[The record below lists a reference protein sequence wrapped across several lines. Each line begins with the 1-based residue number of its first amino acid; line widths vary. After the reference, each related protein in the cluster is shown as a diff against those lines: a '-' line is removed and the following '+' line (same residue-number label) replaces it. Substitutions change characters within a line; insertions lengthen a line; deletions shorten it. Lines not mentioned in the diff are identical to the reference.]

1 LSALR
6 NSVDFIKGI
15 CSATLD
21 NDCVPID
28 VRERLQSPISEPLLI
43 DKGLR
48 LCLDLY
54 LATTTTGSQAL
65 YTNICKALKRYS
77 PDTDTLSYDQFKRK
91 ITELTG
97 VVSVMTD
104 MCYNSCVAFTGPFS
118 GLDACPECS
127 EARYETI
134 TRGKK
139 LVSVP
144 RKQAL
149 TIPVGPQIQAQYR
162 S

>member
-6 NSVDFIKGI
+6 NSVDFIKGL

-21 NDCVPID
+21 NDCIPID

-43 DKGLR
+43 DRSLR

-54 LATTTTGSQAL
+54 LATTTTGSQAS
-65 YTNICKALKRYS
+65 YTDVCKALKRYS
-77 PDTDTLSYDQFKRK
+77 PNMDTLSYDQFKRK

-118 GLDACPECS
+118 GLRTCPECS

-139 LVSVP
+139 LVLVP